1 MKKNSKVEQKN
12 VELEDELKKLNI
24 QVAFQ
29 KERAEKMGKK
39 ISKKSRVP
47 GLKIVIFETE
57 RTQ

>member
-39 ISKKSRVP
+39 ISNQES
-47 GLKIVIFETE
+47 
-57 RTQ
+57 QD